1 MKFFKLI
8 AILSLFYC
16 FLQNCDNQ
24 QNTFSGLQDIF
35 FTGNEVTNRLYLNK
49 GDGWLDIYVSQ
60 DSHYSA
66 PANSRQ
72 NLLYINNKNDM
83 KT

>member
-60 DSHYSA
+60 DSHYSTQQVVDKICYT
-66 PANSRQ
+66 S
-72 NLLYINNKNDM
+72 IIKM
-83 KT
+83 I